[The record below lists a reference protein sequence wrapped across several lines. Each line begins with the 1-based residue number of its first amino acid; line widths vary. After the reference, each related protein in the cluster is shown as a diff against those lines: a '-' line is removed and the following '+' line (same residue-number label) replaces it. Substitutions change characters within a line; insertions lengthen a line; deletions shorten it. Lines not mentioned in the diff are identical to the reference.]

1 MLNYLFCKYFNI
13 KNNINLMLNITKYF
27 VKTPIYQITFLT
39 IKKIIMEKFK
49 SILAFVFTALVLM
62 SCNKEDEA
70 VQSNDASL
78 KVTQDVLDKISSL
91 SLNNK
96 DVQVIK
102 NTNLDGTTEDAFLIE
117 GCIVMTKDQLNKMDL
132 HGGIT
137 TEQYRTTNLVSAPR
151 TIKVV
156 GLTGTGTSALSTN
169 MRAGLQAAINRY
181 NNLGLSINFTLTFSS
196 STSGANIV
204 VRRQTGSAGGV
215 AGFPSGGAPYNSVT
229 LYSGLDTYSTG
240 VNAHVAAHEIG
251 HCIGLRHTDWF
262 SRQSCGQ
269 NSNEGTAGVGAV
281 HIPGTPTGYDSTSYM
296 RACFGSNETGAF
308 NSNDVT
314 ALNYLY

>member
-1 MLNYLFCKYFNI
+1 M
-13 KNNINLMLNITKYF
+13 
-27 VKTPIYQITFLT
+27 
-39 IKKIIMEKFK
+39 KKIK
-49 SILAFVFTALVLM
+49 SILALSFIALTIL
-62 SCNKEDEA
+62 SCNKDDQA
-70 VQSNDASL
+70 DQSNQESL
-78 KVTQDVLDKISSL
+78 KVTPEVLNKLRAL
-91 SLNNK
+91 SLNST

-102 NTNLDGTTEDAFLIE
+102 NTKLDGTTEDAFLIE
-117 GCIVMTKDQLNKMDL
+117 GDIIITQDQLNKMDL

-137 TEQYRTTNLVSAPR
+137 TEQYRTTNLVSTPR

-156 GLTGTGTSALSTN
+156 GLSGTGTSALSTN

-181 NNLGLSINFTLTFSS
+181 NNLGLSIKFTLTFSS

-240 VNAHVAAHEIG
+240 VNAHVSAHEIG

-269 NSNEGTAGVGAV
+269 NSNEGTAGVGAIL
-281 HIPGTPTGYDSTSYM
+281 IPGTPSGYDATSYM
-296 RACFGSNETGAF
+296 RACFGSSETGAF
-308 NSNDVT
+308 NANDIT

>member
-1 MLNYLFCKYFNI
+1 M
-13 KNNINLMLNITKYF
+13 
-27 VKTPIYQITFLT
+27 
-39 IKKIIMEKFK
+39 KKIK
-49 SILAFVFTALVLM
+49 SIVALSCLVLTVL
-62 SCNKEDEA
+62 SCNKEDEP
-70 VQSNDASL
+70 VQLNQEAT
-78 KVTQDVLDKISSL
+78 KVTQEVLDKISAL
-91 SLNNK
+91 SLNNN

-102 NTNLDGTTEDAFLIE
+102 NTKLDGTTEDAFLIE
-117 GCIVMTKDQLNKMDL
+117 GCIVMTLDQLNKMDL

-137 TEQYRTTNLVSAPR
+137 TEQYRTSNLVSAPR

-156 GLTGTGTSALSTN
+156 GLTGTGTTALSTN
-169 MRAGLQAAINRY
+169 MRNGLQAAITRY

-204 VRRQTGSAGGV
+204 VRRQSGSAGGV

-229 LYSGLDTYSTG
+229 LYSGLDSYSTG

-262 SRQSCGQ
+262 SRQSCG
-269 NSNEGTAGVGAV
+269 SNQSEGTAGVGAIL
-281 HIPGTPTGYDSTSYM
+281 IPGTPSGYDSTSYM

-308 NSNDVT
+308 NSNDIT

>member
-1 MLNYLFCKYFNI
+1 M
-13 KNNINLMLNITKYF
+13 
-27 VKTPIYQITFLT
+27 
-39 IKKIIMEKFK
+39 KKIK
-49 SILAFVFTALVLM
+49 SIVALSFIVLTLF
-62 SCNKEDEA
+62 SCNKEDEQ
-70 VQSNDASL
+70 VQSNQGSL
-78 KVTQDVLDKISSL
+78 KVTPEVLNKISSL
-91 SLNNK
+91 SLNTS

-102 NTNLDGTTEDAFLIE
+102 NTKLDGTTEDAFLIE
-117 GCIVMTKDQLNKMDL
+117 GDIIITQDQLNKMDL

-151 TIKVV
+151 TIRVV

-169 MRAGLQAAINRY
+169 MRNGLQAAINRY

-215 AGFPSGGAPYNSVT
+215 AGFPSGGNPYNSVT
-229 LYSGLDTYSTG
+229 LYSGLDSYSTN

-262 SRQSCGQ
+262 SRQSCGGQ
-269 NSNEGTAGVGAV
+269 NSNEGTAGVGAIQ
-281 HIPGTPTGYDSTSYM
+281 IPGTPSGYDSTSYM
-296 RACFGSNETGAF
+296 LACFSSSVTGAF

>member
-1 MLNYLFCKYFNI
+1 MSFI
-13 KNNINLMLNITKYF
+13 A
-27 VKTPIYQITFLT
+27 LT
-39 IKKIIMEKFK
+39 
-49 SILAFVFTALVLM
+49 VL
-62 SCNKEDEA
+62 SCNKEDETG
-70 VQSNDASL
+70 QSNQESL
-78 KVTQDVLDKISSL
+78 KVTQDVLNKIDAL
-91 SLNNK
+91 ALNNK

-102 NTNLDGTTEDAFLIE
+102 NIKLDGTTEDAFLVE
-117 GCIVMTKDQLNKMDL
+117 GDIIVTQDQLNKMDL

-137 TEQYRTTNLVSAPR
+137 TEQYRTSNLVSAPR

-156 GLTGTGTSALSTN
+156 GLTGTGTTALTTN

-215 AGFPSGGAPYNSVT
+215 AGFPSGGNPYNSVT
-229 LYSGLDTYSTG
+229 LYSGLESYSTN

-251 HCIGLRHTDWF
+251 HCIGLRHTDYF

-269 NSNEGTAGVGAV
+269 NSNEGSAGVGAI
-281 HIPGTPTGYDSTSYM
+281 HIPGTPTGYDPTSYM
-296 RACFGSNETGAF
+296 RACFSSSETGAF

>member
-1 MLNYLFCKYFNI
+1 M
-13 KNNINLMLNITKYF
+13 
-27 VKTPIYQITFLT
+27 
-39 IKKIIMEKFK
+39 KKIK
-49 SILAFVFTALVLM
+49 SILALSFIALTIL
-62 SCNKEDEA
+62 SCNKEDQA
-70 VQSNDASL
+70 DQSNQASL
-78 KVTQDVLDKISSL
+78 KVTPEVLNKLRAL
-91 SLNNK
+91 SLNAT

-102 NTNLDGTTEDAFLIE
+102 NTKLDGTIEDAFLVE
-117 GCIVMTKDQLNKMDL
+117 GDIIVTQDQLNKMDL

-137 TEQYRTTNLVSAPR
+137 TEQYHTTNLVSAPR

-156 GLTGTGTSALSTN
+156 GLTGTGTTALSTN

-240 VNAHVAAHEIG
+240 VNAHVSAHEIG

-269 NSNEGTAGVGAV
+269 NSNEGTAGVGAIQ
-281 HIPGTPTGYDSTSYM
+281 IPGTPSGYDATSYM

-308 NSNDVT
+308 NSNDIT

>member
-1 MLNYLFCKYFNI
+1 M
-13 KNNINLMLNITKYF
+13 
-27 VKTPIYQITFLT
+27 
-39 IKKIIMEKFK
+39 KKIK
-49 SILAFVFTALVLM
+49 SILALSFVALTII
-62 SCNKEDEA
+62 SCSKGDESTTS
-70 VQSNDASL
+70 SNQESL
-78 KVTQDVLDKISSL
+78 KVTQDVLNKISSL
-91 SLNNK
+91 SLNNS

-102 NTNLDGTTEDAFLIE
+102 NTKLDGTTEDAFLVE
-117 GCIVMTKDQLNKMDL
+117 GDIIITQDQLDKMDL

-156 GLTGTGTSALSTN
+156 GLTGTGTTALSTN

-196 STSGANIV
+196 STTGANIV

-215 AGFPSGGAPYNSVT
+215 AGFPSGGAPFNSVT

-240 VNAHVAAHEIG
+240 VNAHVSAHEIG

-269 NSNEGTAGVGAV
+269 NSSEGTAGVGAIQ
-281 HIPGTPTGYDSTSYM
+281 IPGTPSGYDATSYM
-296 RACFGSNETGAF
+296 RACFGSSETGAF
-308 NSNDVT
+308 NANDVT

>member
-1 MLNYLFCKYFNI
+1 MK
-13 KNNINLMLNITKYF
+13 
-27 VKTPIYQITFLT
+27 
-39 IKKIIMEKFK
+39 KFK
-49 SILAFVFTALVLM
+49 SILALSFIALTIL
-62 SCNKEDEA
+62 SCNKEDQA
-70 VQSNDASL
+70 DQSTQASL
-78 KVTQDVLDKISSL
+78 KVTPEVLTKLRAL
-91 SLNNK
+91 SLNST

-102 NTNLDGTTEDAFLIE
+102 NTKLDGTSEDAFLVE
-117 GCIVMTKDQLNKMDL
+117 GDIIITQDQLNKMDL

-156 GLTGTGTSALSTN
+156 GLSGTGTTALSTN

-181 NNLGLSINFTLTFSS
+181 NNMGLSINFTLTFSS

-215 AGFPSGGAPYNSVT
+215 AGFPSGGAPFNSVT

-240 VNAHVAAHEIG
+240 VNAHVSAHEIG

-269 NSNEGTAGVGAV
+269 NSSEGTAGVGAIL
-281 HIPGTPTGYDSTSYM
+281 IPGTPSGYDATSYM

-308 NSNDVT
+308 NANDIT

>member
-1 MLNYLFCKYFNI
+1 M
-13 KNNINLMLNITKYF
+13 
-27 VKTPIYQITFLT
+27 
-39 IKKIIMEKFK
+39 KKIKT
-49 SILAFVFTALVLM
+49 ILALTFTALVLF
-62 SCNKEDEA
+62 SCNKEE
-70 VQSNDASL
+70 DATQANQAKGETL

-91 SLNNK
+91 SLNNS
-96 DVQVIK
+96 DVQVIT
-102 NTNLDGTTEDAFLIE
+102 NTKLDGTTEEAFLVE
-117 GCIVMTKDQLNKMDL
+117 GCIVITPDQLNKMDL

-137 TEQYRTTNLVSAPR
+137 TEQYRTTNLVAAPK

-156 GLTGTGTSALSTN
+156 GLTGTGTTALTTN

-215 AGFPSGGAPYNSVT
+215 AGFPTGGNPYNSVT
-229 LYSGLDTYSTG
+229 LYSGLESYSVN

-269 NSNEGTAGVGAV
+269 NSNEGTAGVGAIQ
-281 HIPGTPTGYDSTSYM
+281 IPGTPSGYDATSYM
-296 RACFGSNETGAF
+296 RACFSSNETGAF
-308 NSNDVT
+308 NSNDII

>member
-1 MLNYLFCKYFNI
+1 M
-13 KNNINLMLNITKYF
+13 
-27 VKTPIYQITFLT
+27 
-39 IKKIIMEKFK
+39 KKIK
-49 SILAFVFTALVLM
+49 SILALSFIALTIL
-62 SCNKEDEA
+62 SCNKEDD
-70 VQSNDASL
+70 QSSSKEGASL
-78 KVTQDVLDKISSL
+78 KVTPDVLNKISAL
-91 SLNNK
+91 SLNNT

-102 NTNLDGTTEDAFLIE
+102 NTKLDGTTEDAFLVE
-117 GCIVMTKDQLNKMDL
+117 GDIVITQDQLNKMDL

-137 TEQYRTTNLVSAPR
+137 TEQYRTTNLVAAPK

-156 GLTGTGTSALSTN
+156 GLSGTGTTALSTN
-169 MRAGLQAAINRY
+169 MRAGLQAAVNRY
-181 NNLGLSINFTLTFSS
+181 NNLGLTVTFTLTFSS
-196 STSGANIV
+196 STAGADIV
-204 VRRQTGSAGGV
+204 VQRQTGSAGGV
-215 AGFPSGGAPYNSVT
+215 AGFPSGGAPFNSVT

-269 NSNEGTAGVGAV
+269 NSNEGTAGVGAIQ
-281 HIPGTPTGYDSTSYM
+281 IPGTPSGYDATSYM

-308 NSNDVT
+308 NANDVT

>member
-1 MLNYLFCKYFNI
+1 M
-13 KNNINLMLNITKYF
+13 
-27 VKTPIYQITFLT
+27 
-39 IKKIIMEKFK
+39 KKIK
-49 SILAFVFTALVLM
+49 SILILSFAALVLL
-62 SCNKEDEA
+62 SCNKEDETISSG
-70 VQSNDASL
+70 QESL
-78 KVTQDVLDKISSL
+78 KVTPEVLEKLKSL
-91 SLNNK
+91 SLNTS
-96 DVQVIK
+96 DVQVIQ
-102 NTNLDGTTEDAFLIE
+102 NTSLEGAVEDAFLVE
-117 GCIVMTKDQLNKMDL
+117 GDIIITQAQLNKMDL

-151 TIKVV
+151 TIRVV
-156 GLTGTGTSALSTN
+156 GLSGTGTTALTTN
-169 MRAGLQAAINRY
+169 MRNGLQAAINRY

-215 AGFPSGGAPYNSVT
+215 AGFPSGGNPYNSVT
-229 LYSGLDTYSTG
+229 LYSGLDSYSTN

-269 NSNEGTAGVGAV
+269 NSNEGTAGVGAIL
-281 HIPGTPTGYDSTSYM
+281 IPGTPSGYDATSYM

-308 NSNDVT
+308 NANDIT

>member
-1 MLNYLFCKYFNI
+1 M
-13 KNNINLMLNITKYF
+13 
-27 VKTPIYQITFLT
+27 
-39 IKKIIMEKFK
+39 KKIK
-49 SILAFVFTALVLM
+49 SILALSFITLTLL
-62 SCNKEDEA
+62 SCNKEDET
-70 VQSNDASL
+70 VQSEQGSL
-78 KVTQDVLDKISSL
+78 KVTPEVLTKISSL
-91 SLNNK
+91 SLNNT

-102 NTNLDGTTEDAFLIE
+102 NTKLDGTTEDAFLIE
-117 GCIVMTKDQLNKMDL
+117 GDIMITPDQLNKMDL

-137 TEQYRTTNLVSAPR
+137 TEQYRTTNLVSAPK

-156 GLTGTGTSALSTN
+156 GLTGTGTTALSTV
-169 MRAGLQAAINRY
+169 MRNGLTAAINRY

-204 VRRQTGSAGGV
+204 VKRQTGSAGGV
-215 AGFPSGGAPYNSVT
+215 AGFPSGGNPYNSVT
-229 LYSGLDTYSTG
+229 LYSGLDSYSTN

-269 NSNEGTAGVGAV
+269 NTSEGTAGVGAIL
-281 HIPGTPTGYDSTSYM
+281 IPGTPSGYDSTSYM
-296 RACFGSNETGAF
+296 RACFSSSETGAF